1 MTSVPERLEDIFE
14 LADLLGRQNDF
25 QEVLRLVAQ
34 KAASL
39 LHAEAATIMMINP
52 QTRHTVKT
60 ILQEGYGAEDRRY
73 LAVHTHVGGWVIKQ
87 QQAFVSLD
95 LRTDARFA
103 QKLFEHSPV
112 AAVLAAPLRSEGVV
126 LGALVLVN
134 VKVAG
139 REAESL
145 LDDLQ
150 KFAAVVSPFLR
161 NVQKLQHY
169 FDAPLPE
176 DTLLSKYEAA
186 GLLGKSRK
194 YVGMLKAMEAAARC
208 EVRVLLEGQ
217 SGTGKEL
224 VAKAIHRFS
233 PRGDGPFIAIDCG
246 AIAEHLVESELFGHV
261 KGAFTGAS
269 SDRTGLLEEAHH
281 GTLFM
286 DEIANLSLEMQA
298 KFMRVLQTGEIRPVG
313 GNKTRRVEVRIIS
326 ASSTPLRKLVEALKF
341 REDLFYRLHVYPV
354 QVPSLNERQEDIP
367 LLANYFLKKFA
378 AQQGKEVEAFHEEI
392 AEFMQQRQWAGNIRE
407 LENFVERLMTLAP
420 TMASVLERDHL
431 PAELQKEM
439 KKIVAALPAPPAS
452 KSLSELLSE
461 YEEQVLRQA
470 LQAHGW
476 NQSKTARALKISEQ
490 TLRYK
495 MGKLGIVKV
504 LE

>member
-1 MTSVPERLEDIFE
+1 MTSELEKMESIFE

-25 QEVLRLVAQ
+25 QEILRLVAQ

-39 LHAEAATIMMINP
+39 LQAETASIMMINP

-60 ILQEGYGAEDRRY
+60 ILQEGDGVEDQRY
-73 LAVHTHVGGWVIKQ
+73 HTVHTHVGGWVIKQ
-87 QQAFVSLD
+87 QQPFASAD
-95 LRTDARFA
+95 LKTDARFA
-103 QKLFEHSPV
+103 KKLFEHSPV

-126 LGALVLVN
+126 LGALILMNAAAAVLETQL
-134 VKVAG
+134 A
-139 REAESL
+139 A
-145 LDDLQ
+145 LQ

-161 NVQKLQHY
+161 NVQKLQQY

-176 DTLLSKYEAA
+176 TALLSKYEAA

-224 VAKAIHRFS
+224 IAKAIHRFS
-233 PRGDGPFIAIDCG
+233 PRGGRPFIAIDCG
-246 AIAEHLVESELFGHV
+246 AIAEHLIESELFGHV

-269 SDRTGLLEEAHH
+269 SERTGLLEEGHH

-313 GNKTRRVEVRIIS
+313 GNKTRLVDVRIIS
-326 ASSTPLRKLVEALKF
+326 ASSTPLRKLVEAQKF

-354 QVPSLNERQEDIP
+354 QVPALDERQEDIP

-378 AQQGKEVEAFHEEI
+378 AQQGKKVEAFHEEI
-392 AEFMQQRQWAGNIRE
+392 AEFMQQRHWAGNVRE
-407 LENFVERLMTLAP
+407 LENFVERLV
-420 TMASVLERDHL
+420 TMVTPETTVLEHAHL

-439 KKIVAALPAPPAS
+439 KKFAGALPEPAAS
-452 KSLSELLSE
+452 KSLNEFLSE

-470 LQAHGW
+470 LRAHGW

-495 MGKLGIVKV
+495 MGKMGIARGS
-504 LE
+504 